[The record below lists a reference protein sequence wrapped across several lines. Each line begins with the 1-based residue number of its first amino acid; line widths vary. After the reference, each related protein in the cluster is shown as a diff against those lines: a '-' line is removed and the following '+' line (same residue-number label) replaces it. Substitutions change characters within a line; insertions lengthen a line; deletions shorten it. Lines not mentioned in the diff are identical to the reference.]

1 METENRAEK
10 RTCSVVCKWWN
21 WSSPYS
27 GAFDQISHKGL
38 LGTSMIVGLRKNLVG
53 LKTRLVL
60 CAYGAL
66 VQAGS
71 RRLHILAIYQSISG
85 SAPARILTRGGQ
97 AALPASSI
105 LPDILLHA
113 FNIFFD
119 QDLTKICPFAPPTK
133 TWAGKYWWIT
143 KTFFG
148 PLVSNFVGCVWGT
161 KWVKSTSL
169 DRGRRNCYCS
179 YGKRN
184 CRLLFH

>member
-1 METENRAEK
+1 MHLTRYCTSACLVLTWSLAWGKIGLKLVWFSVHTKPLSRRAGWV
-10 RTCSVVCKWWN
+10 RQAA
-21 WSSPYS
+21 PY
-27 GAFDQISHKGL
+27 ISHI
-38 LGTSMIVGLRKNLVG
+38 SV
-53 LKTRLVL
+53 
-60 CAYGAL
+60 
-66 VQAGS
+66 
-71 RRLHILAIYQSISG
+71 YQRV
-85 SAPARILTRGGQ
+85 SARPYINPRWAGQ

-113 FNIFFD
+113 LNIFFD

-133 TWAGKYWWIT
+133 TWAGKCWWIT